1 MSNVKLNKT
10 LTMLAPALMVTI
22 GASSAAL
29 ADKAPARADT
39 GPAAEARADIG
50 KTLGFVP
57 QFFLEFPE
65 SSLPGTW
72 DEMKGLQLN
81 PNTALPPKVKEL
93 IGLAVAS
100 QIPCKYCIVAHTQFA
115 KLGGASQAEVGD
127 AIGMAA
133 ITRHWSTYLN
143 GVQTDEG
150 KFRGEIG
157 QIIQN
162 VKAKRPAGKPVAVV
176 DGASAL
182 ADISAALGMTP
193 EFLKRFPDA
202 GRAGAWRTMKELQMN
217 PATALSGKHKEL
229 VGLAVASQV
238 PCKFCIV
245 AHTEFAKL
253 NGATDAEINEAIAMA
268 ALTRHMS
275 TLLNGVQADE
285 GQFRRDVDKLVKGA
299 QQAARKAAE
308 KAKTT
313 ASAR

>member
-1 MSNVKLNKT
+1 MTNANRT
-10 LTMLAPALMVTI
+10 LRTLAPALLVVLGTGSAL
-22 GASSAAL
+22 GAPS
-29 ADKAPARADT
+29 KT

-100 QIPCKYCIVAHTQFA
+100 QIPCKYCIVAHTSFA

-133 ITRHWSTYLN
+133 VTRHWSTYLN

-150 KFRGEIG
+150 KFRGEISQLVAG
-157 QIIQN
+157 A
-162 VKAKRPAGKPVAVV
+162 KAGAKRPAGKPVAVV

-182 ADISAALGMTP
+182 ADISGTLGMTP

-217 PATALSGKHKEL
+217 PATALPGKYKEL

-238 PCKFCIV
+238 PCKFCII
-245 AHTEFAKL
+245 AHTEFARL
-253 NGATDAEINEAIAMA
+253 NGATDAEINEAVAMA
-268 ALTRHMS
+268 AFTRHMS

-285 GQFRRDVDKLVKGA
+285 GQFRKDVDKLVRGA
-299 QQAARKAAE
+299 QAAAKGKATAAR
-308 KAKTT
+308 
-313 ASAR
+313 

>member
-1 MSNVKLNKT
+1 MTTLKLNKPLAT
-10 LTMLAPALMVTI
+10 LTSALLVTL
-22 GASSAAL
+22 GAAGAAL
-29 ADKAPARADT
+29 AEKAPARATT

-57 QFFLEFPE
+57 QFFLEFPD
-65 SSLPGTW
+65 SVLPGTW
-72 DEMKGLQLN
+72 DEMKSLQLN
-81 PNTALPPKVKEL
+81 PNTALAPKVKEL
-93 IGLAVAS
+93 IGLAVAA
-100 QIPCKYCIVAHTQFA
+100 QVPCKYCIVAHTEFA

-143 GVQTDEG
+143 GVQTDEA

-157 QIIQN
+157 QIISN
-162 VKAKRPAGKPVAVV
+162 VKSKKAGGKGVPVV

-182 ADISAALGMTP
+182 ADVSAALGMAP
-193 EFLKRFPDA
+193 EFLKRFPDVA
-202 GRAGAWRTMKELQMN
+202 RAGAWRTMKELQMN
-217 PATALSGKHKEL
+217 PATALSGKNKEL

-253 NGATDAEINEAIAMA
+253 NGASDAEINEAIAMA

-299 QQAARKAAE
+299 QAAAR

-313 ASAR
+313 AAAR